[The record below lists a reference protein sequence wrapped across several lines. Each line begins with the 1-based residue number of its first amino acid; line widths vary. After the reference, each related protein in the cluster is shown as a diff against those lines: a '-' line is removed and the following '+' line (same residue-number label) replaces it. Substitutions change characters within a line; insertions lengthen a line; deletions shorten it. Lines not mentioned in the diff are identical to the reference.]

1 MAYQPTGEEYGY
13 EESRGRER
21 RRRDRRRTFGRRD
34 IDREFVVRARTR
46 TALAAV
52 GAICGGLAVLYF
64 FFAAIGA
71 VDLGDAIVATL
82 AALVLG
88 AIWLGF
94 FIYRIRTDALRV
106 QRPDRE
112 RRGF

>member
-1 MAYQPTGEEYGY
+1 MELGTQTA
-13 EESRGRER
+13 ER
-21 RRRDRRRTFGRRD
+21 RRDPRRLD
-34 IDREFVVRARTR
+34 DHELIQRARLRSAVAT
-46 TALAAV
+46 V

-71 VDLGDAIVATL
+71 VDLGDAALATVVAVL
-82 AALVLG
+82 LGLV
-88 AIWLGF
+88 WLGF
-94 FIYRIRTDALRV
+94 FVYRIRTDAVRV